1 VDFPSWISGWTS
13 PTYEPGEGMMYG
25 LGSHTIDQALTLFGT
40 PSKVT
45 GFYRAL
51 RGVDSPIDDAFTII
65 LQYGG
70 EQKNLLVTVKT
81 SVVTLM
87 KDPLK
92 YFVRGYDGTFVKY
105 GTDPQEEQCIVNGMK
120 ATEEGFGVE
129 SEEIWGELTTKEKV
143 DECQTKDKRTGYWIG
158 RVKSEKGEH
167 TRYYRDL
174 VEAIRGGKGFQ
185 VKPEQS
191 RDGIRVIEL
200 ARESADTGCAL
211 KF

>member
-1 VDFPSWISGWTS
+1 
-13 PTYEPGEGMMYG
+13 MYG

-40 PSKVT
+40 PATVT
-45 GFYRAL
+45 GFYCAL

-87 KDPLK
+87 REPLK
-92 YFVRGYDGTFVKY
+92 YFVRGYNGTFMKS
-105 GTDPQEEQCIVNGMK
+105 GTDPQEEQSIVKGMK
-120 ATEEGFGVE
+120 ATDKGFGVE
-129 SEEIWGELTTKEKV
+129 TKDIWGELTTKEKV
-143 DECQTKDKRTGYWIG
+143 DECQMKDERTGYWIG
-158 RVKSEKGEH
+158 RVRSEKGEH

-174 VEAIRGGKGFQ
+174 VTAIRGGGGFQ
-185 VKPEQS
+185 IKPEQS

-200 ARESADTGCAL
+200 ARESADQGWAL